1 MPPPAPAPVPHPAP
15 GGTPVFEAIITPHRS
30 LSPAGLRRVVAA
42 LLLLSATV
50 STGLWFVGA
59 WPVVAF
65 NGAEMLL
72 AVVLLRRNALEKRR
86 EERLVLTDTG
96 LHVVRRDLKGRQA
109 VRRLDTAW
117 LNAVLQDRPGRTPA
131 LLLVERGR
139 QLEVGALLG
148 EDEKRDLAG
157 ALRLALHRQRHPVF
171 DNPRLRR
178 RDGGTGGMGRRGRPP
193 A

>member
-1 MPPPAPAPVPHPAP
+1 MPQPVPQSASRPASL
-15 GGTPVFEAIITPHRS
+15 GTPVFEAIVTPHRS

-59 WPVVAF
+59 WPVVGF

-72 AVVLLRRNALEKRR
+72 AVVLLCRNARDRRR
-86 EERLVLTDTG
+86 EERLVLSDTG
-96 LHVVRRDLKGRQA
+96 LHILRRDLKGRQT
-109 VRRLDTAW
+109 VRRLESVW

-148 EDEKRDLAG
+148 EAEKRDLAA
-157 ALRLALHRQRHPVF
+157 ALRAALHRQRNPVF
-171 DNPRLRR
+171 DNPQL
-178 RDGGTGGMGRRGRPP
+178 G
-193 A
+193 